1 MRQSVDGVTQ
11 IVERAS
17 PGAYGA
23 AAGLRVKFYWSDAL
37 VWFMRAIAWLWV
49 AKGLFNWG
57 LVLGAFSRYGDFA
70 VLSRSLQGS
79 IVFFAAVDL
88 LAAVG
93 LWLAAPWGGVLWL
106 LCVSIETVSPAL
118 GVRGAGERR
127 ARRRAE
133 RRAGRALFLSHLAR
147 RSGADVSGFAR
158 PLLTFCKGQQTI

>member
-1 MRQSVDGVTQ
+1 VVKTTMRQSVDGVTQ

-17 PGAYGA
+17 PGPY
-23 AAGLRVKFYWSDAL
+23 AAGRRVRFYWSDAL

-118 GVRGAGERR
+118 GVRGGASGMLGV
-127 ARRRAE
+127 ALNVVLVALYFLLTW
-133 RRAGRALFLSHLAR
+133 RAGQE
-147 RSGADVSGFAR
+147 RS
-158 PLLTFCKGQQTI
+158 

>member
-1 MRQSVDGVTQ
+1 MVKTTMRQSVDGVTQ
-11 IVERAS
+11 IVERAT

-23 AAGLRVKFYWSDAL
+23 GVGLGGKFHWSDAL

-49 AKGLFNWG
+49 AKGLYNWG

-70 VLSRSLQGS
+70 ALTRSLQGS

-118 GVRGAGERR
+118 GVRGGASGVLGVGLNVVLV
-127 ARRRAE
+127 ALYFFLTW
-133 RRAGRALFLSHLAR
+133 RAGQERA
-147 RSGADVSGFAR
+147 
-158 PLLTFCKGQQTI
+158 

>member
-1 MRQSVDGVTQ
+1 MVKTTMRQSVDGVTQ
-11 IVERAS
+11 IVERQS
-17 PGAYGA
+17 PGAYDA
-23 AAGLRVKFYWSDAL
+23 AAGLRAKFYWSDAL

-70 VLSRSLQGS
+70 TLSRSLQGS

-106 LCVSIETVSPAL
+106 LCSVIEGVSPAL
-118 GVRGAGERR
+118 GARGAVTG
-127 ARRRAE
+127 AFGVALNALLVALYFLLSW
-133 RRAGRALFLSHLAR
+133 RAGQERF
-147 RSGADVSGFAR
+147 
-158 PLLTFCKGQQTI
+158 